1 MYFFGFVVIFFSI
14 FVGILIK
21 DLSNYEGIGPVA
33 YFVIALRESIGDY
46 DTDSY
51 SQNTEY
57 KIIGWIVYLMVMFL
71 GNVIFMNFIIAVVSQ
86 SYENCMH
93 RSVAQSYKVKIH
105 MIRERESIMSEN
117 EYQN

>member
-1 MYFFGFVVIFFSI
+1 MYHNTVTSFLYFFGFVVVFFSV

-21 DLSNYEGIGPVA
+21 DLSDYEGIGPVG

-46 DTDSY
+46 DTACY

-86 SYENCMH
+86 SYENCM
-93 RSVAQSYKVKIH
+93 
-105 MIRERESIMSEN
+105 
-117 EYQN
+117 